1 MKPSLHCD
9 EEPHNIKFWAN
20 PGY

>member
-9 EEPHNIKFWAN
+9 EEPHNMKFWAN